1 MDKLTPNYALHSIIA
16 AYGLAFVPM
25 YYTTLRMMVATGG
38 KWSFSMPRTNM
49 DAMKTKVPSSVWN
62 SCYRAQCA
70 HINALEGFPLFAA
83 AMIAG
88 TFAGIPREELN
99 RSAAQY
105 LGLRVL
111 YTGLYIG
118 IENNVLAFARSGAW
132 GLGIA
137 VPIMT
142 LWKAGERVSAGL

>member
-1 MDKLTPNYALHSIIA
+1 MDKSTPQYAFPSIIA
-16 AYGLAFVPM
+16 AYGLALAPS
-25 YYTTLRMMVATGG
+25 YYATLRMMAATGG
-38 KWSFSMPRTNM
+38 KWLFNMPRSNM
-49 DAMKTKVPSSVWN
+49 DGYKGKVPTSVWN

-70 HINALEGFPLFAA
+70 HINALEAFPLFAA

-88 TFAGIPREELN
+88 TVAGIPKEDLN

-118 IENNVLAFARSGAW
+118 IENNILAMARSGTWAL
-132 GLGIA
+132 GLA

-142 LWKAGERVSAGL
+142 LWKAGERISGGL

>member
-1 MDKLTPNYALHSIIA
+1 MDKSTPNYALHSIIA
-16 AYGLAFVPM
+16 AYGLALAPG

-49 DAMKTKVPSSVWN
+49 EAMKGKVPARVWN

-88 TFAGIPREELN
+88 TFAGIPSEDLN

-118 IENNVLAFARSGAW
+118 IENNLLALARSGSWAL
-132 GLGIA
+132 GLAI
-137 VPIMT
+137 PIMT
-142 LWKAGERVSAGL
+142 LWRAGEMVSAGL